1 MIEFNTFSITARD
14 PVSGALGVA
23 VSTARPCIGALSPF
37 VRARVGAI
45 CSQAFLNPYL
55 GIDGMKLL
63 EQGSSAHETL
73 DRVLAGDE
81 YREIR
86 QLAIV
91 DANGE
96 AAAFSGSQ
104 CVGWYGDIV
113 GDGFAVA
120 GNMLIGEA
128 TLREMRRE
136 FLDSTGEDLPERLMR
151 ALEAAQSAG
160 GDRRGKQSAALYV
173 ATTEEYGYVDIRVDD
188 NPDPVTELRRVF
200 EVVKREFLPFVSQLP
215 TRANPKGNRTP
226 ETAAEYGR
234 QLDTSHPL
242 GTGDLPS

>member
-1 MIEFNTFSITARD
+1 MLEFNTFSITARD
-14 PVSGALGVA
+14 PRSSALGVA

-37 VRARVGAI
+37 VRARTGAI

-55 GIDGMKLL
+55 GIDGMELL
-63 EQGSSAHETL
+63 KQGLGAREAL
-73 DRVLAGDE
+73 ERVLSGDE

-96 AAAFSGSQ
+96 AAAFSGNQ
-104 CVGWYGDIV
+104 CVAWYGDII

-120 GNMLIGEA
+120 GNMLVGEA
-128 TLREMRRE
+128 TLSEMRRA
-136 FLDSTGEDLPERLMR
+136 FLDGMDEDLPERLMR
-151 ALEAAQSAG
+151 TLEAAQAAG

-188 NPDPVTELRRVF
+188 SPDPVVELRRIF
-200 EVVKREFLPFVSQLP
+200 EVVKQEFLPFVSQLP

-226 ETAAEYGR
+226 QMADEYGR
-234 QLDTSHPL
+234 QLDAIYPR
-242 GTGDLPS
+242 